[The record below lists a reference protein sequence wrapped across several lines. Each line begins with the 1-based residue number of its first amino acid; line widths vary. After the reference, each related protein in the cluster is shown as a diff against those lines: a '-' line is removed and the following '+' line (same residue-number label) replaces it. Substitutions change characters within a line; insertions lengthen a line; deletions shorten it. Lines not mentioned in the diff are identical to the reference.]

1 MKTMANLN
9 LNKVI
14 LGGRLTAAPELRSTP
29 NNTRLATFTIAV
41 SRKGKDAPTDFIN
54 CIAWR
59 ETAETIVQYFGK
71 GSSICVVGKLQ
82 VRKWTDTNGQTRY
95 ATEVIVDEFYFVD
108 SKSEASAPPANVLPA
123 APVQQTM
130 EAVSDDDLPF

>member
-1 MKTMANLN
+1 MANLN
-9 LNKVI
+9 LNKVV

-29 NNTRLATFTIAV
+29 NNVRVCSFTIATK
-41 SRKGKDAPTDFIN
+41 RKGRNAETDFIN

-59 ETAETIVQYFGK
+59 ETAETIVQYLGK
-71 GSSICVVGKLQ
+71 GSAICVVGSIQ
-82 VRKWTDTNGQTRY
+82 VRKWTDQYGQTRY

-108 SKSEASAPPANVLPA
+108 SKSEASAPPVNVPPA

-130 EAVSDDDLPF
+130 EEVSDDDLPF